1 MEIFEAIM
9 SLKTIGIIEIPGASD
24 SAFDHGAFDP
34 KTRRVFVAHT
44 ARNTIEVIDHDVG
57 RHIVTLPGF
66 PEAAGVVAEDGSVLV
81 TNRGAASLAWLDGQN
96 FKTQTVFKTGPRPN
110 GVALV
115 PRQSLA
121 IVASIGD
128 ENQGPRLE
136 VLSCYGNRFVV
147 DLPGRPRWCVT
158 DAAAERVFL
167 AIRDPS
173 MVFVARLPA
182 LRDVEHWKLPSG
194 GAHGLDID
202 HRHNRLYVAC
212 DDGALVEVD
221 ISAGAASHEWRIAGV
236 PDATFFNPAN
246 GLVHVAIGEPGLV
259 QTIEPRTGASTRTI
273 TAVGAHTTAF
283 VAPDILYVFSPAH
296 GGALVLADRQSDSP
310 SADPSNQRLAA
321 RSA

>member
-1 MEIFEAIM
+1 M
-9 SLKTIGIIEIPGASD
+9 SLKTIGVIEIPGAAG

-44 ARNTIEVIDHDVG
+44 ACDSVEVIDHEAG
-57 RHIVTLPGF
+57 RHIATLPGF
-66 PEAAGVVAEDGSVLV
+66 PEAAGVVAEDGFVLV
-81 TNRGAASLAWLDGQN
+81 TNRGAASLAWLDGQSL
-96 FKTQTVFKTGPRPN
+96 KTQTVFKTGPRPN
-110 GVALV
+110 GVAFV
-115 PRQSLA
+115 ARQGLA

-128 ENQGPRLE
+128 EDHRSRLE
-136 VLSCYGNRFVV
+136 VLSRYGNHYVV

-173 MVFVARLPA
+173 MVFVARLPT

-202 HRHNRLYVAC
+202 HRHGHLYVAC
-212 DDGALVEVD
+212 DDGALVEID
-221 ISAGAASHEWRIAGV
+221 IGARAARKRWPIAGV
-236 PDATFFNPAN
+236 PDATFFNPAT

-259 QTIEPRTGASTRTI
+259 ETIDPRTGASTKTM
-273 TAVGAHTTAF
+273 TAAGAHTTAF

-296 GGALVLADRQSDSP
+296 RGALVLRDAQPDSTSADLP
-310 SADPSNQRLAA
+310 SARAAA
-321 RSA
+321 RSV

>member
-1 MEIFEAIM
+1 M
-9 SLKTIGIIEIPGASD
+9 SLKTIGVIEIPGASG

-44 ARNTIEVIDHDVG
+44 AHDSVEVIDHDTGKHVA
-57 RHIVTLPGF
+57 TLPGF

-81 TNRGAASLAWLDGQN
+81 TNRGAASLAWLDGQSLQ
-96 FKTQTVFKTGPRPN
+96 TQTVFKTGPRPN

-115 PRQSLA
+115 PRQGLA

-128 ENQGPRLE
+128 ENHGPKLE
-136 VLSCYGNRFVV
+136 VLSRYGNRFAV

-173 MVFVARLPA
+173 MVFAARLPA
-182 LRDVEHWKLPSG
+182 LRDVEHWKLRSG

-202 HRHNRLYVAC
+202 HRRGRLYVAC

-221 ISAGAASHEWRIAGV
+221 ISAGAASDQWPIAGV
-236 PDATFFNPAN
+236 PDVTFFNPAS
-246 GLVHVAIGEPGLV
+246 GLVHVAIGDPGLV
-259 QTIEPRTGASTRTI
+259 QSIDPRTGASTKTV
-273 TAVGAHTTAF
+273 TAAGAHTTAF
-283 VAPDILYVFSPAH
+283 VAPDILYMFSPAH
-296 GGALVLADRQSDSP
+296 GGVLVLADERATSVDLP
-310 SADPSNQRLAA
+310 NQRLGA

>member
-9 SLKTIGIIEIPGASD
+9 SLKTIGIIDIPGATG

-44 ARNTIEVIDHDVG
+44 ARDSVEVIDHDAG
-57 RHIVTLPGF
+57 SHIATLPGF

-81 TNRGAASLAWLDGQN
+81 TNRGAASLAWLDGKN
-96 FKTQTVFKTGPRPN
+96 LKTQAVFKTGPRPN

-115 PRQSLA
+115 PRH
-121 IVASIGD
+121 ASIGD

-136 VLSCYGNRFVV
+136 VLSRYGNRFVV

-158 DAAAERVFL
+158 DAAAERIFL

-173 MVFVARLPA
+173 MVFVARLPT

-202 HRHNRLYVAC
+202 HRRGRLYVAC
-212 DDGALVEVD
+212 DEGALVEVD
-221 ISAGAASHEWRIAGV
+221 ISAGAASHEWPIAGV

-259 QTIEPRTGASTRTI
+259 QTIDPRTGVSIKTM
-273 TAVGAHTTAF
+273 TAMGAHTTAF
-283 VAPDILYVFSPAH
+283 VAPDMLYVFSPAH
-296 GGALVLADRQSDSP
+296 GGALVLADGQSDST
-310 SADPSNQRLAA
+310 SVDPPNQRLAA